1 MMLKFLQ
8 IISQSSPFSLICLSS
23 FSIALPPSQ
32 LCLLCSKRCKLIAPS
47 SNQAPMHCN
56 RSYQNQVAAC
66 LFQAPTLRV
75 VLSSNFP
82 KLFEEPPLL
91 QTNTLSSA
99 IPSITISP
107 PFDSPQENEIYYSA
121 IRKSAFSF
129 YANSASHT
137 KPLQAPNNELNTL
150 SGIHQ
155 HNLTSHPTTI
165 AISFSASIASFKPSK
180 LQVINQTMANN
191 TSLFSFSF
199 KLHLSS
205 NTIQAH

>member
-1 MMLKFLQ
+1 MYSDFTLCPAMMLKFLQ
-8 IISQSSPFSLICLSS
+8 IIWQLSPFSLICLSS

-32 LCLLCSKRCKLIAPS
+32 LCLLFSKRCKLIAPS

-99 IPSITISP
+99 IPSFSP
-107 PFDSPQENEIYYSA
+107 SFDSPQKNEIYDSA

-129 YANSASHT
+129 YANCARHT
-137 KPLQAPNNELNTL
+137 SP
-150 SGIHQ
+150 
-155 HNLTSHPTTI
+155 
-165 AISFSASIASFKPSK
+165 PSSK
-180 LQVINQTMANN
+180 Q
-191 TSLFSFSF
+191 
-199 KLHLSS
+199 
-205 NTIQAH
+205 